1 MYKLLIVDD
10 DEVICRGLG
19 ICIPWKEHGIQ
30 SVHLAYDGEMALEY
44 VKAEHPDI
52 ILADIN
58 MPFMDGMEF
67 SSRVREEFP
76 DIKIILLT
84 AYKEFQYAQKAV
96 QLQLFEYLTKPFTN
110 EEVLEAV
117 LRAVAESDKEKRYRT
132 EVRLNQELVREKNLE
147 EMILYGRNDEE
158 VWKNNFLCKE
168 KDYFQVAILR
178 LERVPSSGQT
188 KNPLERELVYEMV
201 IKELRKMMEEEAG
214 IGFFAKSSRI
224 VLVFQYENRE
234 MAEGLT
240 DWLNQMMSRVE
251 PEEPFYFTVGVGQI
265 YRGIENLIHSYEEA
279 LEASENKSTYGGHN
293 ILYFSQLT
301 DIEKR
306 VNQAVE
312 YIRENYPNP
321 DLSLEEVARYV
332 NLSSS
337 YLGNNIKKYKQI
349 SYVNLLNQIRIENA
363 KKLLLR
369 SDTKTY
375 EVAFLVGFNSS
386 QYFSS
391 SFKKSTGMTPK
402 DFREQYLKQGLEE

>member
-19 ICIPWKEHGIQ
+19 SCIPWKEHGIQ

-67 SSRVREEFP
+67 SARVREAYP

-96 QLQLFEYLTKPFTN
+96 QLQIFEYLTKPFTN
-110 EEVLEAV
+110 EDVLKAV
-117 LRAVAESDKEKRYRT
+117 LRAAEDLDKEKRYRT
-132 EVRLNQELVREKNLE
+132 EMKMNQELVRERNLE
-147 EMILYGRNDEE
+147 EMVLYGRSDEE
-158 VWKNNFLCKE
+158 VWKNSFFCKE
-168 KDYFQVAILR
+168 QDFFQAIILR
-178 LERVPSSGQT
+178 IDRSIPLKET
-188 KNPLERELVYEMV
+188 ENPLEGEIVYEMV
-201 IKELRKMMEEEAG
+201 IKELRRMMEEEEG
-214 IGFFAKSSRI
+214 MGFFVKNRSC
-224 VLVFQYENRE
+224 VLVFQYERRE
-234 MAEGLT
+234 EAEGLT
-240 DWLNQMMSRVE
+240 DRLNRIMSRLE
-251 PEEPFYFTVGVGQI
+251 QDEPFYFTAGVGQA

-279 LEASENKSTYGGHN
+279 DEVSGNKSLYGGHS
-293 ILYFSQLT
+293 IVYFSQLS

-306 VNQAVE
+306 VNQAME

-321 DLSLEEVARYV
+321 DLSLEEVARFV

-337 YLGNNIKKYKQI
+337 YLGNSIKKYKQT

-369 SDTKTY
+369 TDTKTY

-391 SFKKSTGMTPK
+391 SFMKSTGMTPK
-402 DFREQYLKQGLEE
+402 DYREKYLKQGLDE